1 MEVPCNTSWTCGCSP
16 TPVIFRDEPP
26 FPTFQSRIVGGEN
39 AEPHS
44 WPWIVSLRTPFVH
57 SCAGSLI
64 NDQWVVTAAHCMV
77 GNTGTYNIHIGVHDE
92 RTPSPQIR
100 RVDKVIIHPDY
111 LPPPR
116 YVNDI
121 ALIRL
126 SEPVNLTVPETL
138 VGLTCLPKPALPL
151 DYPTP
156 NTRLTVIGWG
166 RLLYGG
172 IRPSVL
178 RQVRV
183 HTLANNDSRCLG
195 SIVNKDRQFCAM
207 VDGGGKD
214 SCQGKRTRN
223 HLYSPFSQSVLNR

>member
-1 MEVPCNTSWTCGCSP
+1 M
-16 TPVIFRDEPP
+16 IFRDEPP
-26 FPTFQSRIVGGEN
+26 FPTFHSGSESRIVGGEN

-44 WPWIVSLRTPFVH
+44 WPWTVSLRTFNLH

-64 NDQWVVTAAHCMV
+64 NDQWVLTAAHCIV
-77 GNTGTYNIHIGVHDE
+77 GSFNSLIIHIGVHDE

-100 RVDKVIIHPDY
+100 RVDKVIIHPAY
-111 LPPPR
+111 VPPPR

-121 ALIRL
+121 ALLRL

-138 VGLTCLPKPALPL
+138 AGLTCLPRPALPL
-151 DYPTP
+151 DYPKP
-156 NTRLTVIGWG
+156 NTRLAVIGWG
-166 RLLYGG
+166 RLLFSGS
-172 IRPSVL
+172 RPSVL

-183 HTLANNDSRCLG
+183 QALANNDSRCLG
-195 SIVNKDRQFCAM
+195 SIIDKERQFCAM

-223 HLYSPFSQSVLNR
+223 HFYSPFFQSALNRG